1 MLRALETKA
10 PVAKKFIRLFFF
22 AAIGILVVSS
32 SVTHAIHSVS
42 ERGNNEGDTKS
53 EPAPS
58 VNRVFIFVDRVNTDG
73 VLAEDGRFF
82 PFSSYT
88 KVMGKKQP
96 HAKKQIAELVFDGDR
111 LIHVNLR

>member
-10 PVAKKFIRLFFF
+10 IVAKKFMGLIFL
-22 AAIGILVVSS
+22 AGIGILVVSI
-32 SVTHAIHSVS
+32 SVAHAIHSVS
-42 ERGNNEGDTKS
+42 ETDNNRGEIRS

-58 VNRVFIFVDRVNTDG
+58 INRIFIFVDRMDSDG

-82 PFSSYT
+82 RFSSYT
-88 KVMGKKQP
+88 KVMGKKQV

-111 LIHVNLR
+111 LMHVILR